1 MTTRTPKSRRSPPIV
16 PERVRRIGP
25 DGFAFIPNRFLHK
38 GFLTALLP
46 DELVLYV
53 ALVLAGDRQGLSYYH
68 YDSLCE
74 LLRWPVERYLR
85 ARNSLIDKDL
95 LAFDGS
101 RFQVLELPEGAP
113 PAPRALRSREDL
125 EDNDAAT
132 IRSLLE
138 RSLRDDDSVR

>member
-1 MTTRTPKSRRSPPIV
+1 MSLKNSPISRAPIV
-16 PERVRRIGP
+16 AERVRRI
-25 DGFAFIPNRFLHK
+25 DGQGFSFVPNRFLLD
-38 GFLTALLP
+38 GFFASLNP
-46 DELVLYV
+46 DELLLYFL
-53 ALVLAGDRQGLSYYH
+53 LVLAGDRNGLSYYH

-101 RFQVLELPEGAP
+101 RFQVIELPEGAP

-132 IRSLLE
+132 IRSLIE